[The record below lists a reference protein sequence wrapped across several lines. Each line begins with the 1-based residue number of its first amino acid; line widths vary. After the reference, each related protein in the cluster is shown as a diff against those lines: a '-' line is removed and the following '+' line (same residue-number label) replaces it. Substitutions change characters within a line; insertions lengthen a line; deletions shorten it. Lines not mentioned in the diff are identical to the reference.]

1 MWKDTYPMVI
11 EAWALY
17 LHVLVWKVF
26 NTLVDPL
33 NVSVCEVFIL
43 RAWQHYRTRSY
54 SDTFVLNN
62 KIPEQKSRSEISRD
76 HSDGHSCPKTFHCS
90 RVAAASWG
98 DLDWSKRVYTPEQ
111 VNRVQE
117 YQDSLLNNG
126 QLTNG
131 ALISNY
137 SVLSVTTG
145 CEQKQKLMCKLIS
158 NKRDGSGPVQVL
170 RISSTF
176 WQFKSIEHIIIMAL
190 IMIHMKV

>member
-1 MWKDTYPMVI
+1 M
-11 EAWALY
+11 
-17 LHVLVWKVF
+17 
-26 NTLVDPL
+26 
-33 NVSVCEVFIL
+33 
-43 RAWQHYRTRSY
+43 
-54 SDTFVLNN
+54 N
-62 KIPEQKSRSEISRD
+62 K
-76 HSDGHSCPKTFHCS
+76 
-90 RVAAASWG
+90 
-98 DLDWSKRVYTPEQ
+98 
-111 VNRVQE
+111 VQE

-126 QLTNG
+126 QLTNE